1 MKLMLKMLSCY
12 KLYVKYMFVM
22 FYVIVIVIKY
32 YFDIYIFFFWKFD
45 LCRLNC
51 LCCLEYE
58 NKKVI

>member
-32 YFDIYIFFFWKFD
+32 YFDKYIYFFLGNLIYVD
-45 LCRLNC
+45 
-51 LCCLEYE
+51 
-58 NKKVI
+58 